1 MLQQKLKQLQA
12 KKQQRG
18 LTLLETMLVIAIIAL
33 FAGAILYLYLSV
45 KSDQEVQ
52 QETTNITKIIGK
64 VESAYKNSSDFGSA
78 DAAKLTKFIAN
89 SKGFENVKQGDE
101 MFNTWGGKIT
111 VEPGTGRIYSVIYEG
126 VPKAECITLASN
138 VSGQLKAFKING
150 TDVKTAST
158 AFDPLTAETN
168 CSKDANKLEFGPR
181 GL

>member
-64 VESAYKNSSDFGSA
+64 VESAYKRRFNVKDSGKIFPGHGGVLDRFDSTFFA
-78 DAAKLTKFIAN
+78 MFMFQIVLKFI
-89 SKGFENVKQGDE
+89 
-101 MFNTWGGKIT
+101 
-111 VEPGTGRIYSVIYEG
+111 GTH
-126 VPKAECITLASN
+126 
-138 VSGQLKAFKING
+138 
-150 TDVKTAST
+150 
-158 AFDPLTAETN
+158 
-168 CSKDANKLEFGPR
+168 
-181 GL
+181 